1 MDKHRVFIAINLPEN
16 VKKKLSSYED
26 KWPDLPARWTKKDNI
41 HLTLEFLGNI
51 SDEDVLDV
59 HNIVRDVVS
68 KYSEFSITLN
78 KITYG
83 PAGKIPPRMIWAMG
97 EASGVLT
104 ELKEELDKEL
114 GILEGKGFKVHI
126 TLARIKKWDWSKI
139 EPEERPEVDED
150 ILIDFQVSSIEIME
164 STLKKGGP
172 EYAVLESIQLKP

>member
-1 MDKHRVFIAINLPEN
+1 MNKHRIFIAINLPEN
-16 VKKKLSSYED
+16 IKKKLSSYED

-51 SDEDVLDV
+51 SDQDVLDV
-59 HNIVRDVVS
+59 CKITEKVVS

-97 EASGVLT
+97 EASGILT

-114 GILEGKGFKVHI
+114 GISEGKGFKVHI

-139 EPEERPEVDED
+139 EPEERPEIDED
-150 ILIDFQVSSIEIME
+150 VSMELEVNSIEIME
-164 STLKKGGP
+164 STLKRGGP
-172 EYAVLESIQLKP
+172 EYTILESIQLKL